1 MDGLQPQ
8 CISWIQT
15 LLGECVTTRQQ
26 AWSLVLGYVSIFC
39 WLNAQ
44 IPQIIENFKLSSAA
58 SLSLPFLV
66 NWLLGDF
73 SNLIGCILTR
83 QLPFQMYLA
92 VYFCIADVI
101 LFGQWIYYSRREYR
115 IRSFPDIVVANA
127 PETAE
132 ADHSIHHHHHHHHHR
147 RSESHPTH
155 LSRNIATESIATLPH
170 DDLSEAGAG
179 AVIPINDNEQGEAL
193 SPLLQRPRTRRLAT
207 TSDIAHRR
215 STSMVLFGL
224 ILLTMRQT
232 MPALQEQTPY
242 ALLDRGHARSGTSM
256 VIGRVFARGLDGD
269 QGLGTDSAPPADQ
282 NIIQLGRIFAWVCT
296 VFYLSSR
303 MPQLWKNFQRKSV
316 QGLSILMFFW
326 AAMGNLT
333 YTLSILNSADAA
345 NPETR
350 QKFLREAVPYV
361 LGSSGT
367 LMFDLSIFFQ
377 WLYYTGKL
385 YVLGIG
391 PKSHARRRHRH
402 HHSRQHSSRS
412 QSRVESMILSPSGS
426 HSGLYSVLVDE
437 EDPGPMTDR
446 HLTAQIPSHE
456 GHAIDDRAPSQ
467 PTN

>member
-1 MDGLQPQ
+1 
-8 CISWIQT
+8 
-15 LLGECVTTRQQ
+15 
-26 AWSLVLGYVSIFC
+26 
-39 WLNAQ
+39 
-44 IPQIIENFKLSSAA
+44 
-58 SLSLPFLV
+58 
-66 NWLLGDF
+66 
-73 SNLIGCILTR
+73 
-83 QLPFQMYLA
+83 
-92 VYFCIADVI
+92 
-101 LFGQWIYYSRREYR
+101 
-115 IRSFPDIVVANA
+115 
-127 PETAE
+127 
-132 ADHSIHHHHHHHHHR
+132 
-147 RSESHPTH
+147 
-155 LSRNIATESIATLPH
+155 
-170 DDLSEAGAG
+170 
-179 AVIPINDNEQGEAL
+179 
-193 SPLLQRPRTRRLAT
+193 
-207 TSDIAHRR
+207 
-215 STSMVLFGL
+215 
-224 ILLTMRQT
+224 
-232 MPALQEQTPY
+232 
-242 ALLDRGHARSGTSM
+242 
-256 VIGRVFARGLDGD
+256 
-269 QGLGTDSAPPADQ
+269 
-282 NIIQLGRIFAWVCT
+282 
-296 VFYLSSR
+296 
-303 MPQLWKNFQRKSV
+303 FQRKSV